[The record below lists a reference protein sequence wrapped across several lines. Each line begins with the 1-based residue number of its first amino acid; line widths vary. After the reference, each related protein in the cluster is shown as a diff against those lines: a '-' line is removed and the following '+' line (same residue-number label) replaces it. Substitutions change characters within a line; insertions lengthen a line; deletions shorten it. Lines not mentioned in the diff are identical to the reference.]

1 MAYPLRGLKNSSF
14 QGSEKIILL
23 NSYPSLLKNIVKK
36 TSFGGSKHILKNII
50 LRIPRK
56 LFLIKQRNEFPAKI
70 CS

>member
-23 NSYPSLLKNIVKK
+23 NPCPSLLKNIVKK
-36 TSFGGSKHILKNII
+36 TSFGGSRHILKNII

-56 LFLIKQRNEFPAKI
+56 LFLNNQRIEVLAKI